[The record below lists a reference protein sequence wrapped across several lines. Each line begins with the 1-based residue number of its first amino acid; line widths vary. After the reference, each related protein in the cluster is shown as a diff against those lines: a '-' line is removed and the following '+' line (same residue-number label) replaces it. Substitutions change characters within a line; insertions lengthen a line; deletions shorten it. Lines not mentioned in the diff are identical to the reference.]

1 MLILIDIRNIK
12 LLDKTFVS
20 FHDRSD
26 EQVFWE
32 IFAQQKPFVNLKQE
46 KTCHSIED
54 LEPALFIKYFL
65 CRT

>member
-20 FHDRSD
+20 FRFD